1 MSLQELDLIAL
12 VENADLSRPQLVG
25 RVEQAH
31 QPIADL
37 TSLEILERP
46 NAGSLER
53 HVGRVRDGAER
64 VRPPD
69 LLQ

>member
-31 QPIADL
+31 EPIPDL
-37 TSLEILERP
+37 TSFEILERP
-46 NAGSLER
+46 NAGSVE
-53 HVGRVRDGAER
+53 
-64 VRPPD
+64 
-69 LLQ
+69 